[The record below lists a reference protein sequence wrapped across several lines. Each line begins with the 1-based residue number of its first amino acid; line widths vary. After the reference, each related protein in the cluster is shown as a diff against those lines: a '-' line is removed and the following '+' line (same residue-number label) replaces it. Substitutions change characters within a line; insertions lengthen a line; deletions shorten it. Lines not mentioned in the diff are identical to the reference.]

1 VRCRPAR
8 ALGSR
13 RSVDEEGERVRQ
25 ERGREGEVDNGGLV
39 DAEVAHGGGRG
50 AGPAGQAC

>member
-39 DAEVAHGGGRG
+39 DAEVAHGRGRG